1 LPPAETY
8 RHAHNEPVWGRR
20 VNGWLAETCA
30 GAAVLATRVEVLPGY
45 QAEECVGHAVNY
57 VGDMTDALF
66 DFSDQ
71 VVVITGGSRGMGRS
85 MALAFAERGANIVVA
100 SRKIEACEAVAR
112 EVEALGRQ
120 ALPVACHVANW
131 DDVGRLVDAAY
142 ERFGKID
149 VLINNAGMSPLYKKV
164 SDVTEEL
171 FDKVVGVNLKG
182 PYRLMALVGER
193 MVEAGS
199 GSIINVSSTASEQPT
214 PHAEPYA
221 ASKSG
226 LNSLSRSFAH
236 AFGPTVR
243 VNTIIP
249 GPFLTDISKAW
260 DLEAFE
266 KIAKDQYALERGGQ
280 PDEIVGAALYLA
292 GPASTFTTAAEI
304 RVDGGT

>member
-1 LPPAETY
+1 
-8 RHAHNEPVWGRR
+8 
-20 VNGWLAETCA
+20 
-30 GAAVLATRVEVLPGY
+30 
-45 QAEECVGHAVNY
+45 
-57 VGDMTDALF
+57 MTDALF
-66 DFSDQ
+66 DFTDQ

-85 MALAFAERGANIVVA
+85 MALAFAERGADIVIA
-100 SRKIEACEAVAR
+100 SRKIEACESVAL

-120 ALPVACHVANW
+120 ALPIACHVAKWN
-131 DDVGRLVDAAY
+131 DVERLVVATY

-149 VLINNAGMSPLYKKV
+149 VLINNAGMSPLYEKV

-171 FDKVVGVNLKG
+171 FDKVIGVNMKG
-182 PYRLMALVGER
+182 AYRLMALVGER

-199 GSIINVSSTASEQPT
+199 GSIINISSTASERAT

-221 ASKSG
+221 AAKAG

-249 GPFLTDISKAW
+249 GPFLTDISNAW
-260 DLEAFE
+260 DLDAFE
-266 KIAKDQYALERGGQ
+266 KAAKANYALQRGGQ

-292 GPASTFTTAAEI
+292 GPASSFTTAAEI